1 MKGGRK
7 SVGISRLEDAMR
19 IWPIVSS
26 RQSSCG
32 LIEAERASIELHGA
46 AQGPLPLCH
55 GVSLVFLWNP

>member
-1 MKGGRK
+1 MKGRRK

-55 GVSLVFLWNP
+55 GVS